1 MNEKSKKK
9 EKREHTKMKKPHLV
23 KELLCHHRA
32 FQNYQQERDKQR
44 REAQKKGC
52 NLETCQQ
59 VFLSAQKKE
68 KSFASTVCGE
78 RIEEPTKIRRRHKRT
93 INQNNQK
100 HTRGQKKR
108 QIKSRTTNHRRE
120 SVLVSQ
126 E

>member
-1 MNEKSKKK
+1 
-9 EKREHTKMKKPHLV
+9 MKKPHLV

-32 FQNYQQERDKQR
+32 FQNHQQKRDKQH

-78 RIEEPTKIRRRHKRT
+78 RIEEPTKIRRHKRKKT
-93 INQNNQK
+93 KAKKIKN
-100 HTRGQKKR
+100 KR
-108 QIKSRTTNHRRE
+108 QKENDQS
-120 SVLVSQ
+120 
-126 E
+126 